1 MKSRSSLIGITGL
14 LAGALAVLI
23 VAGVTVWGAMS
34 AWQERTLRHSAP
46 TAPVE
51 AAPERATTP
60 AALESGVQ
68 PGEVRPAYPNMIA
81 RPMFMST
88 RRVPEEAPPPE
99 EPEIEEEPPPD
110 PDPVQARLRSVII
123 TADDRFAWLQPRDE
137 EHQIRLAVG
146 DKLDGWTLTAIER
159 THVQFNFNDTSMRL
173 PLRSMRSVGDPS
185 EPVRPRPRARD

>member
-1 MKSRSSLIGITGL
+1 MKSRSSFIGMTGL
-14 LAGALAVLI
+14 LAGALAVLV
-23 VAGVTVWGAMS
+23 VAGVTVWGATS

-46 TAPVE
+46 SAPAAAAPVF
-51 AAPERATTP
+51 ADAPASP
-60 AALESGVQ
+60 FAGVQ
-68 PGEVRPAYPNMIA
+68 PEQVRPAYPNMID
-81 RPMFMST
+81 RPLFMST

-99 EPEIEEEPPPD
+99 EPEIEEELPPD

-123 TADDRFAWLQPRDE
+123 TGDERYAWLQPRDE
-137 EHQIRLAVG
+137 ERQIRLALG